1 MLSKK
6 EYAAENSDMQNDV
19 DIGEE
24 QFDEFGDENYEGDGD
39 DRYPEEDEK
48 YNENEKNN
56 ENEGDSNYLANDS
69 KQEKEVI
76 KSRKWQ
82 WATPLIEG
90 VPPSHRGGHT
100 ATLSGASIIIFG
112 VKQRFSQQIV
122 INAIGTLLRWKE
134 QRVYLLKRHSRP

>member
-6 EYAAENSDMQNDV
+6 EYDAENSDLRDDADNGD
-19 DIGEE
+19 E
-24 QFDEFGDENYEGDGD
+24 QYDDYGDENYEDAGNG
-39 DRYPEEDEK
+39 RYEEEEK
-48 YNENEKNN
+48 SNEYEK
-56 ENEGDSNYLANDS
+56 NEGDSNYQVNDS

-76 KSRKWQ
+76 KNRKWQ

-112 VKQRFSQQIV
+112 VNQNFFWFRF
-122 INAIGTLLRWKE
+122 
-134 QRVYLLKRHSRP
+134 